1 MAYFFGTRLANARDK
16 KRLTQKAI
24 AEKLRISP
32 STWSQYESSRKD
44 PSLANFKAI
53 CEELDVSA
61 DYLLG
66 FTKNYKPLKGEE
78 KC

>member
-1 MAYFFGTRLANARDK
+1 MMAYFFGTRLANARDK
-16 KRLTQKAI
+16 RRLTQKAA
-24 AEKLRISP
+24 AEKVRIAP
-32 STWSQYESSRKD
+32 STWSLYEGNRKD

-66 FTKNYKPLKGEE
+66 FVKEYKTLKEE
-78 KC
+78 